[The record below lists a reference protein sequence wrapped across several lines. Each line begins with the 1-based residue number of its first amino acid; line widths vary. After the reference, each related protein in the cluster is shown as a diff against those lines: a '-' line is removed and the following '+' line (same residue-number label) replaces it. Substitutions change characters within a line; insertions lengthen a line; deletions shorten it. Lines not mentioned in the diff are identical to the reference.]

1 MLVRERMTPN
11 PVTITTDVSVPDAL
25 RLMHERRVRRLPV
38 LDGRG
43 RLVGIVSE
51 KDLLNAAPSPATSLS
66 IWEIH
71 YLLARLKVQSVM
83 TTEVLTVSED
93 APIEDAARI
102 MIDRKIGGLP
112 VMRDATLV
120 GIITETDLFKAF
132 LALLGG
138 RRQGVRIT
146 AYTPG
151 VKGTVSKITG
161 AVFGVGGDIVG
172 LGFSEIPDTAE
183 MKWEMTIKVQ
193 GVPRDTLVA
202 ALRPVVK
209 EILDVRET

>member
-1 MLVRERMTPN
+1 MTAN
-11 PVTITTDVSVPDAL
+11 PVTITADTSVPDAL
-25 RLMHERRVRRLPV
+25 RLMRERQVRRLPV

-43 RLVGIVSE
+43 RLAGIVSE
-51 KDLLNAAPSPATSLS
+51 KDLLNASPSPATSLS

-71 YLLARLKVQSVM
+71 YLLAKLKVESVM
-83 TTEVLTVSED
+83 TREVLTVSED

-112 VMRDATLV
+112 VMRDQALV
-120 GIITETDLFKAF
+120 GIITETDLFTAF

-138 RRQGVRIT
+138 RRRGVRVT

-151 VKGTVSKITG
+151 VKGTVAKIAG

-172 LGFSEIPDTAE
+172 LGFSEVAE
-183 MKWEMTIKVQ
+183 AREPQWEMTIKVQ
-193 GVPRDTLVA
+193 DVPRDRLVE
-202 ALRPVVK
+202 ALRPVVRD
-209 EILDVRET
+209 ILDVRET